1 MAPEE
6 KDHDDELD
14 EYNKI
19 IGQYQLNLNS
29 LLQPLR
35 MYGQG
40 VYVDGVT
47 EQLVNLSFQMYLKL
61 SGIDIPYEVED
72 IHW

>member
-1 MAPEE
+1 MTTDADLDTEE
-6 KDHDDELD
+6 FD
-14 EYNKI
+14 KI
-19 IGQYQLNLNS
+19 IGQYKLKLNG

-40 VYVDGVT
+40 IYVEGVIG
-47 EQLVNLSFQMYLKL
+47 ELESLGVQLHLKL
-61 SGIDIPYEVED
+61 SGIDIPYEVNN